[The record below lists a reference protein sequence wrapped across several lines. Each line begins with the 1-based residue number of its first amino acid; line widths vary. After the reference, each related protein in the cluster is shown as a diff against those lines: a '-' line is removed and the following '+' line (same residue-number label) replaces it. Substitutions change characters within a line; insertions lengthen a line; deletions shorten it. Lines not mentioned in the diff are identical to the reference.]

1 MHKIDMHTHIL
12 PEKLPNF
19 AQKYGYG
26 DFIHLEHHRPGFARM
41 MKGNTF
47 FREIESNCWDP
58 RVRVVEYL
66 RHNTPVQVVCTIPV
80 MFSYWAKPAD
90 CLDLSRFLNDHLAA
104 IAEEYPEHYIPLGTI
119 PMQDADLAIQ
129 ELQRLKALGFPGIQ
143 IGSNVNQRNLGE
155 PEFFPIFQACEALNM
170 AILVHPWEMMG
181 QEHMTKYWLPW
192 LVGMPA
198 ETCRAIC
205 SLIFSGVM
213 ERLPKLRFCFAHAGG
228 SFIPTIGR
236 IQHGFECRPDLVAI
250 DNNVPPRHYLGKFWV
265 DSATHDPQL
274 LRYVLDVIGE
284 DKVCLGTDYP
294 FPLGDLEIGAFIERM
309 GLPQQTVEKIFHHNT
324 LQWLYGEE
332 KPAYPG

>member
-1 MHKIDMHTHIL
+1 MYKIDMHTHIL
-12 PEKLPNF
+12 PEKLPDF
-19 AQKYGYG
+19 AKKYGYG
-26 DFIHLEHHRPGFARM
+26 DFIRLEHHRPGYARM
-41 MKGNTF
+41 MKGQSF
-47 FREIESNCWDP
+47 FREIASNCWDP
-58 RVRVVEYL
+58 QVRIEEYL
-66 RHNTPVQVVCTIPV
+66 RYRTSVQVVCTIPV

-90 CLDLSRFLNDHLAA
+90 ALDLSRFLNDHLAA
-104 IAEEYPEHYIPLGTI
+104 LAEAYPEHYIPLGTI

-129 ELQRLKALGFPGIQ
+129 ELRRLKELGFPGVQ

-155 PEFFPIFQACEALNM
+155 AEFFPIFQACQELDM

-205 SLIFSGVM
+205 SLIFSGVL
-213 ERLPKLRFCFAHAGG
+213 ERLPRLRFCFAHAGG
-228 SFIPTIGR
+228 TFIPTVGR

-250 DNNVPPRHYLGKFWV
+250 DNDRPPRHYLGKFWV

-274 LRYVLDVIGE
+274 LRYVLEVIGE

-294 FPLGDLEIGAFIERM
+294 FPLGDLEIGSFIEQM
-309 GLPQQTVEKIFHHNT
+309 SLPESVVEKIFYRNT
-324 LQWLYGEE
+324 LQWLYGQ
-332 KPAYPG
+332 AH